1 MGFSVAI
8 AFLHVTILLSDTNK
22 NIRMR
27 KVEVFVLKILKKIH
41 ILMDQKQ
48 KSAMVRL
55 FVMMMISAG
64 LETGAVMM
72 VMAVVQLILDP
83 VALEQGETYQKIS
96 SVFHLQNTIQF
107 SVFAIVFLILL
118 YIAKNS
124 FQFFFQRSLYRFI
137 YSNQFKTASSLMKNF
152 VRREYEYYLN
162 AETSV
167 IQRSITADVSNMYA
181 LIMAVLQI
189 ASEVIVAVFLVFA
202 LAMQDP
208 VMTVVIAVLL
218 VLTLVVI
225 KKIVKPIMNRT
236 GKENQDYGASMF
248 AWISQTVQGIKEIKV
263 AGREQYFIKEY
274 CKVGE
279 GYVKAMERFSL
290 FNNSPKLLIETVCMA
305 GLLGYI
311 MVLIVAGANVS
322 SMVSLFA
329 AFGIAAMRLLPA
341 ASRINNQIT
350 SMAFNEPFFFNVSDN
365 LVEETD
371 EEHTDISYAVVAK
384 EKLPV
389 TSAVKLSNITYHYHN
404 SDKLIFDHATV
415 SFPIGK
421 SIGVVGAS
429 GAGKTTIID
438 ILLGLLK
445 LQEGKVLADDVDI
458 QEHYREWLANVGY
471 IPQMIFLLDAD
482 IRKNVAFGI
491 PEEEIDEEKLWH
503 ALREAQLD
511 TFVKALP
518 DGVNTGIGERGIRLS
533 GGQRQRIG
541 IARALYNDPEVLILD
556 EATSALDND
565 TEAAIMESINRLHGK
580 KTLVIIAHRLQTIE
594 KCDMVFRVEE
604 GRIVK
609 ER

>member
-1 MGFSVAI
+1 M
-8 AFLHVTILLSDTNK
+8 
-22 NIRMR
+22 
-27 KVEVFVLKILKKIH
+27 LKILKKIN
-41 ILMDQKQ
+41 ILMDKKQ
-48 KSAMVRL
+48 KRSMLGLLCMMVVAA
-55 FVMMMISAG
+55 F
-64 LETGAVMM
+64 LETVTVLM
-72 VMAVVQLILDP
+72 VMNVVQLIVDP
-83 VALEQGETYQKIS
+83 VTLEQGDTYQMLCRIL
-96 SVFHLQNTIQF
+96 HLDGTVQF
-107 SVFAIVFLILL
+107 SVLAILFLIFL
-118 YIAKNS
+118 YIFKS
-124 FQFFFQRSLYRFI
+124 VFQFILQKNLYRFV
-137 YSNQFKTASSLMKNF
+137 YSNQFKTAANLMKSF
-152 VRREYEYYLN
+152 VRKDYEYYLN

-181 LIMAVLQI
+181 LIQSVLQI
-189 ASEVIVAVFLVFA
+189 ASETIVAVFLVIA
-202 LAMQDP
+202 LAMKDP
-208 VMTVVIAVLL
+208 VMTVVIGVLL
-218 VLTLVVI
+218 VVTLVVI
-225 KKIVKPIMNRT
+225 KNIIKPIMNRT

-248 AWISQTVQGIKEIKV
+248 SWIAQTIQGIKDIKV
-263 AGREQYFIKEY
+263 AGKEQYFIHEY

-290 FNNSPKLLIETVCMA
+290 FNNTPKLLIETVCMA

-311 MVLIVAGANVS
+311 LVLIVTGSNVS
-322 SMVSLFA
+322 GMISLFA

-341 ASRINNQIT
+341 ASRINNQMT

-365 LVEETD
+365 LVEETN
-371 EEHTDISYAVVAK
+371 EENTDISYAVVAK

-389 TSAVKLSNITYHYHN
+389 TKAVNLEDITYHYPN
-404 SDKLIFDHATV
+404 SDKLIFNHASV

-421 SIGVVGAS
+421 SIGIVGAS

-445 LQEGKVLADDVDI
+445 LETGKVMADDADI

-482 IRKNVAFGI
+482 IRKNVAFGV
-491 PEEEIDEEKLWH
+491 PEEEIDEERLWY

-511 TFVKALP
+511 EFVKTLP
-518 DGVNTGIGERGIRLS
+518 EGIHTGIGERGIRLS

-580 KTLVIIAHRLQTIE
+580 KTLIIIAHRLQTIE
-594 KCDMVFRVEE
+594 KCDMVFRVED
-604 GRIVK
+604 GAIKK
-609 ER
+609 EHNAKKS

>member
-1 MGFSVAI
+1 M
-8 AFLHVTILLSDTNK
+8 
-22 NIRMR
+22 
-27 KVEVFVLKILKKIH
+27 LKILKKIN
-41 ILMDQKQ
+41 ILMDKKQ
-48 KSAMVRL
+48 KRAMGKLLLLMV
-55 FVMMMISAG
+55 ISAG

-83 VALEQGETYQKIS
+83 VTLEQGKVYQWICDLL
-96 SVFHLQNTIQF
+96 HLQDTVQF
-107 SVFAIVFLILL
+107 SVLAILFLIAL

-124 FQFFFQRSLYRFI
+124 LQFVLQRSLYRFV
-137 YSNQFKTASSLMKNF
+137 YSNQFQTASNLMKNF
-152 VRREYEYYLN
+152 VRRDYEYYLN
-162 AETSV
+162 AETSI

-189 ASEVIVAVFLVFA
+189 ASEAIVAVFLVVA
-202 LAMQDP
+202 LAIQDP
-208 VMTVVIAVLL
+208 IMTIVILVLL
-218 VLTLVVI
+218 LVTLAVI
-225 KKIVKPIMNRT
+225 KNIIKPIMNRT

-248 AWISQTVQGIKEIKV
+248 AWIAQTIQGIKEIKV
-263 AGREQYFIKEY
+263 AGREQYFIGEY

-290 FNNSPKLLIETVCMA
+290 FNNTPKLLIETVSIA

-311 MVLIVAGANVS
+311 MVLIVAGADVS
-322 SMVSLFA
+322 GMVSLFA

-341 ASRINNQIT
+341 ASRINNQMT

-365 LVEETD
+365 LVEETNA
-371 EEHTDISYAVVAK
+371 ENTDISYAVAAK

-389 TSAVKLSNITYHYHN
+389 TKEVRLADITYHYPN
-404 SDKLIFDHATV
+404 SDKLIFNHASV

-421 SIGVVGAS
+421 SIGIVGTS

-445 LQEGKVLADDVDI
+445 LQGGKVLADDVDI
-458 QEHYREWLANVGY
+458 QTHYREWLANVGY

-491 PEEEIDEEKLWH
+491 PEEEIDDQRLWY

-511 TFVKALP
+511 EFVKTLP
-518 DGVNTGIGERGIRLS
+518 EGIATGIGERGIRLS

-565 TEAAIMESINRLHGK
+565 TEAAIMDSINRLHGK

-594 KCDMVFRVEE
+594 KCDMVFRVED
-604 GRIVK
+604 GGIYR

>member
-1 MGFSVAI
+1 MI
-8 AFLHVTILLSDTNK
+8 
-22 NIRMR
+22 
-27 KVEVFVLKILKKIH
+27 KILKKIN
-41 ILMDQKQ
+41 ILMDGKQ
-48 KSAMVRL
+48 KREMVGLLLMMAVSA
-55 FVMMMISAG
+55 F

-72 VMAVVQLILDP
+72 VMAVVEMIIKPDTLT
-83 VALEQGETYQKIS
+83 QGETYQKICS
-96 SVFHLQNTIQF
+96 ILHLSGTVEF
-107 SVFAIVFLILL
+107 SVLAILFLIFL

-124 FQFFFQRSLYRFI
+124 FQFFLQKSLYRFV
-137 YSNQFKTASSLMKNF
+137 YTNQFHTAANLMKNF
-152 VRREYEYYLN
+152 VKRDYEFYLN

-181 LIMAVLQI
+181 LILSVLQI
-189 ASEVIVAVFLVFA
+189 ASESIVALFLVIA

-218 VLTLVVI
+218 LVTLVVI
-225 KKIVKPIMNRT
+225 KNIIKPIMNRT

-248 AWISQTVQGIKEIKV
+248 SWIAQTIQGIKDIKV
-263 AGREQYFIKEY
+263 AGKEQYFINEY

-290 FNNSPKLLIETVCMA
+290 FNNTPKLLIETVCIA

-311 MVLIVAGANVS
+311 LVLIVSGADVS
-322 SMVSLFA
+322 AMISLFA

-341 ASRINNQIT
+341 ASRINNQMT

-365 LVEETD
+365 LVEETN
-371 EEHTDISYAVVAK
+371 EQNTDISYAVVAK

-389 TSAVKLSNITYHYHN
+389 TRAVTLQDITYHYPN
-404 SDKLIFDHATV
+404 SDKLIFDHASVT
-415 SFPIGK
+415 FPIGK

-438 ILLGLLK
+438 IVLGLLN
-445 LQEGKVLADDVDI
+445 LQGGKVLADDVDI
-458 QEHYREWLANVGY
+458 QSHYREWLANVGY

-491 PEEEIDEEKLWH
+491 PEGEIDDEKLWY

-511 TFVKALP
+511 EFIKTLP
-518 DGVNTGIGERGIRLS
+518 DGVYTGIGERGIRLS

-565 TEAAIMESINRLHGK
+565 TEAAIMDSINRLHGK
-580 KTLVIIAHRLQTIE
+580 KTLLIIAHRLQTIE
-594 KCDMVFRVEE
+594 KCDMVYRVEN
-604 GRIVK
+604 GAIVK

>member
-1 MGFSVAI
+1 MI
-8 AFLHVTILLSDTNK
+8 
-22 NIRMR
+22 
-27 KVEVFVLKILKKIH
+27 KILKKIN
-41 ILMDQKQ
+41 ILMDGKQ
-48 KSAMVRL
+48 KREMVGLLLMMVVSA
-55 FVMMMISAG
+55 F

-72 VMAVVQLILDP
+72 VMAVVEMIIKPDTLTH
-83 VALEQGETYQKIS
+83 GETYQKICS
-96 SVFHLQNTIQF
+96 ILHLSGTVEF
-107 SVFAIVFLILL
+107 SVLAILFLIFL

-124 FQFFFQRSLYRFI
+124 FQFFLQKSLYRFV
-137 YSNQFKTASSLMKNF
+137 YTNQFHTAANLMKNF
-152 VRREYEYYLN
+152 VKRDYEFYLN

-181 LIMAVLQI
+181 LILSVLQI
-189 ASEVIVAVFLVFA
+189 ASESIVALFLVIA

-218 VLTLVVI
+218 LVTLVVI
-225 KKIVKPIMNRT
+225 KNIIKPIMNRT

-248 AWISQTVQGIKEIKV
+248 SWIAQTIQGIKDIKV
-263 AGREQYFIKEY
+263 AGKEQYFINEY

-290 FNNSPKLLIETVCMA
+290 FNNTPKLLIETVCIA

-311 MVLIVAGANVS
+311 LVLIVSGADVS
-322 SMVSLFA
+322 AMISLFA

-341 ASRINNQIT
+341 ASRINNQMT

-365 LVEETD
+365 LVEETN
-371 EEHTDISYAVVAK
+371 EQNTDISYAVVAK

-389 TSAVKLSNITYHYHN
+389 TRAVTLQDITYHYPN
-404 SDKLIFDHATV
+404 SDKLIFDHASVT
-415 SFPIGK
+415 FPIGK

-438 ILLGLLK
+438 IVLGLLN
-445 LQEGKVLADDVDI
+445 LQGGKVLADDVDI
-458 QEHYREWLANVGY
+458 QSHYREWLANVGY

-491 PEEEIDEEKLWH
+491 PEEEIDDEKLWY

-511 TFVKALP
+511 EFIKTLP
-518 DGVNTGIGERGIRLS
+518 DGVYTGIGERGIRLS

-565 TEAAIMESINRLHGK
+565 TEAAIMDSINRLHGK
-580 KTLVIIAHRLQTIE
+580 KTLLIIAHRLQTIE
-594 KCDMVFRVEE
+594 KCDMVYRVEN
-604 GRIVK
+604 GAIVK

>member
-1 MGFSVAI
+1 MV
-8 AFLHVTILLSDTNK
+8 
-22 NIRMR
+22 
-27 KVEVFVLKILKKIH
+27 KILKKIN
-41 ILMDQKQ
+41 ILMDKKQ
-48 KSAMVRL
+48 KRSMFGL
-55 FVMMMISAG
+55 LVMMVISAA
-64 LETGAVMM
+64 LETGTVMM
-72 VMAVVQLILDP
+72 VMAVVELIINP
-83 VALEQGETYQKIS
+83 ATLEQGDTYKKICELLNLS
-96 SVFHLQNTIQF
+96 GTVQF
-107 SVFAIVFLILL
+107 SVLAILFLIFL
-118 YIAKNS
+118 YVAKS
-124 FQFFFQRSLYRFI
+124 AFQFLLQRNLYRFV
-137 YSNQFKTASSLMKNF
+137 YSNQFKTASNLMKSF
-152 VRREYEYYLN
+152 VKKNYEYYLN

-181 LIMAVLQI
+181 LIQSVLQI
-189 ASEVIVAVFLVFA
+189 ASETIVALFLVIA

-208 VMTVVIAVLL
+208 VMTVIIAVLL
-218 VLTLVVI
+218 LVTLIVI
-225 KKIVKPIMNRT
+225 KNIIKPIMNRT

-248 AWISQTVQGIKEIKV
+248 SWIAQTIQGIKDIKV
-263 AGREQYFIKEY
+263 AGKEQYFINEY

-290 FNNSPKLLIETVCMA
+290 FNNTPKLLIETVCMA

-311 MVLIVAGANVS
+311 LVLIVSGSDVS
-322 SMVSLFA
+322 GMISLFA

-341 ASRINNQIT
+341 ASRINNQMT

-389 TSAVKLSNITYHYHN
+389 TKAVNLCDITYHYPN
-404 SDKLIFDHATV
+404 SDKLIFNHASV

-445 LQEGKVLADDVDI
+445 LQGGKVMADDADI
-458 QEHYREWLANVGY
+458 QEHYREWLANIGY

-482 IRKNVAFGI
+482 IRKNVAFGV
-491 PEEEIDEEKLWH
+491 PEEEIDEERLWY
-503 ALREAQLD
+503 ALKEAQLD
-511 TFVKALP
+511 EFIKTLP
-518 DGVNTGIGERGIRLS
+518 EGVNTGIGERGIRLS

-541 IARALYNDPEVLILD
+541 IARALFEDPEVLVLD

-580 KTLVIIAHRLQTIE
+580 KTLIIIAHRLQTIE
-594 KCDMVFRVEE
+594 KCDMVYRVEN
-604 GRIVK
+604 GKVSR

>member
-1 MGFSVAI
+1 MI
-8 AFLHVTILLSDTNK
+8 
-22 NIRMR
+22 
-27 KVEVFVLKILKKIH
+27 KILKKIN
-41 ILMDQKQ
+41 ILMDGKQ
-48 KSAMVRL
+48 KREMTGLLLMMVVSA
-55 FVMMMISAG
+55 F

-72 VMAVVQLILDP
+72 VMAVVEMIIKPDTLT
-83 VALEQGETYQKIS
+83 QGETYQKICS
-96 SVFHLQNTIQF
+96 ILHLSGTVEF
-107 SVFAIVFLILL
+107 SVLAILFLIFL

-124 FQFFFQRSLYRFI
+124 FQFFLQKSLYRFV
-137 YSNQFKTASSLMKNF
+137 YTNQFHTAANLMKNF
-152 VRREYEYYLN
+152 VKRDYEFYLN
-162 AETSV
+162 AETAV

-181 LIMAVLQI
+181 LILSVLQI
-189 ASEVIVAVFLVFA
+189 ASESIVALFLVIA

-218 VLTLVVI
+218 LVTLVVI
-225 KKIVKPIMNRT
+225 KNIIKPIMNRT

-248 AWISQTVQGIKEIKV
+248 SWIAQTIQGIKDIKV
-263 AGREQYFIKEY
+263 AGKEQYFINEY

-290 FNNSPKLLIETVCMA
+290 FNNTPKLLIETVCIA

-311 MVLIVAGANVS
+311 LVLIVSGADVS
-322 SMVSLFA
+322 AMISLFA

-341 ASRINNQIT
+341 ASRINNQMT

-365 LVEETD
+365 LVEETN
-371 EEHTDISYAVVAK
+371 EQNTDISYAVVAK

-389 TSAVKLSNITYHYHN
+389 TRAVTLQDITYHYPN
-404 SDKLIFDHATV
+404 SDKLIFDHASVT
-415 SFPIGK
+415 FPIGK

-438 ILLGLLK
+438 IVLGLLN
-445 LQEGKVLADDVDI
+445 LQGGKVLADDVDI
-458 QEHYREWLANVGY
+458 QSHYREWLANVGY

-482 IRKNVAFGI
+482 IRRNVAFGI
-491 PEEEIDEEKLWH
+491 PEEEIDDEKLWY

-511 TFVKALP
+511 EFIKTLP
-518 DGVNTGIGERGIRLS
+518 DGVYTGIGERGIRLS

-565 TEAAIMESINRLHGK
+565 TEAAIMDSINRLHGK
-580 KTLVIIAHRLQTIE
+580 KTLLIIAHRLQTIE
-594 KCDMVFRVEE
+594 KCDMVYRVEN
-604 GRIVK
+604 GAIVK

>member
-1 MGFSVAI
+1 MI
-8 AFLHVTILLSDTNK
+8 
-22 NIRMR
+22 
-27 KVEVFVLKILKKIH
+27 KILKKIN
-41 ILMDQKQ
+41 ILMDGKQ
-48 KSAMVRL
+48 KREMAGLLLMMVVSA
-55 FVMMMISAG
+55 F

-72 VMAVVQLILDP
+72 VMAVVEMIIKPDTLT
-83 VALEQGETYQKIS
+83 QGETYQKICS
-96 SVFHLQNTIQF
+96 ILHLSGTVEF
-107 SVFAIVFLILL
+107 SVLAILFLIFL

-124 FQFFFQRSLYRFI
+124 FQFFLQKSLYRFV
-137 YSNQFKTASSLMKNF
+137 YTNQFHTAANLMKNF
-152 VRREYEYYLN
+152 VKRDYEFYLN

-181 LIMAVLQI
+181 LILSVLQI
-189 ASEVIVAVFLVFA
+189 ASESIVALFLVIA

-218 VLTLVVI
+218 LVTLVVI
-225 KKIVKPIMNRT
+225 KNIIKPIMNRT

-248 AWISQTVQGIKEIKV
+248 SWIAQTIQGIKDIKV
-263 AGREQYFIKEY
+263 AGKEQYFINEY

-290 FNNSPKLLIETVCMA
+290 FNNTPKLLIETVCIA

-311 MVLIVAGANVS
+311 LVLIVSGADVS
-322 SMVSLFA
+322 AMISLFA

-341 ASRINNQIT
+341 ASRINNQMT

-365 LVEETD
+365 LVEETN
-371 EEHTDISYAVVAK
+371 EQNTDISYAVVAK

-389 TSAVKLSNITYHYHN
+389 TRAVTLQDITYHYPN
-404 SDKLIFDHATV
+404 SDKLIFDHASVT
-415 SFPIGK
+415 FPIGK

-438 ILLGLLK
+438 IVLGLLN
-445 LQEGKVLADDVDI
+445 LQGGKVLADDVDI
-458 QEHYREWLANVGY
+458 QSHYREWLANVGY

-482 IRKNVAFGI
+482 IRRNVAFGI
-491 PEEEIDEEKLWH
+491 PEKEIDDEKLWY

-511 TFVKALP
+511 EFIKTLP
-518 DGVNTGIGERGIRLS
+518 DGVYTGIGERGIRLS

-565 TEAAIMESINRLHGK
+565 TEAAIMDSINRLHGK
-580 KTLVIIAHRLQTIE
+580 KTLLIIAHRLQTIE
-594 KCDMVFRVEE
+594 KCDMVYRVEN
-604 GRIVK
+604 GAIVK

>member
-1 MGFSVAI
+1 MI
-8 AFLHVTILLSDTNK
+8 
-22 NIRMR
+22 
-27 KVEVFVLKILKKIH
+27 KILKKIN
-41 ILMDQKQ
+41 ILMDKKQ
-48 KSAMVRL
+48 KHSMLGLLLMMV
-55 FVMMMISAG
+55 ISAG
-64 LETGAVMM
+64 LETGTVMM
-72 VMAVVQLILDP
+72 VMAVVELIINPDS
-83 VALEQGETYQKIS
+83 LEKGSTYQRIS
-96 SVFHLQNTIQF
+96 EQLHLSGTVQF
-107 SVFAIVFLILL
+107 SVLAILFLLFL
-118 YIAKNS
+118 YVAKS
-124 FQFFFQRSLYRFI
+124 IFQFILQKGLYRFV
-137 YSNQFKTASSLMKNF
+137 YTNQFKTAANLMKSF
-152 VRREYEYYLN
+152 VRKDYEYYLN

-181 LIMAVLQI
+181 LIQSVLQI
-189 ASEVIVAVFLVFA
+189 ASETIVALFLVAA

-218 VLTLVVI
+218 LVTLIVI
-225 KKIVKPIMNRT
+225 KNIIKPIMNRT

-248 AWISQTVQGIKEIKV
+248 SWIAQTIQGIKDIKV
-263 AGREQYFIKEY
+263 AGKEQYFINEY

-290 FNNSPKLLIETVCMA
+290 FNNTPKLLIETVCMA

-311 MVLIVAGANVS
+311 LVLIVSGADVS
-322 SMVSLFA
+322 GMISLFA

-341 ASRINNQIT
+341 ASRINNQLT

-365 LVEETD
+365 LVEETK
-371 EEHTDISYAVVAK
+371 EENTDISYAVVAK

-389 TSAVKLSNITYHYHN
+389 TKAVNLSDITYHYPN
-404 SDKLIFDHATV
+404 SDKLIFNHASV

-438 ILLGLLK
+438 ILLGLLN
-445 LQEGKVLADDVDI
+445 LQTGKVLADDADI

-482 IRKNVAFGI
+482 IRKNVAFGV
-491 PEEEIDEEKLWH
+491 PEEEIDDERLWY
-503 ALREAQLD
+503 ALKEAQLD
-511 TFVKALP
+511 EFIKTLP
-518 DGVNTGIGERGIRLS
+518 EGVYTGIGERGIRLS

-565 TEAAIMESINRLHGK
+565 TEAAIMDSINRLHGK

-594 KCDMVFRVEE
+594 KCDMVFRVED
-604 GRIVK
+604 GAIIQ

>member
-1 MGFSVAI
+1 
-8 AFLHVTILLSDTNK
+8 
-22 NIRMR
+22 
-27 KVEVFVLKILKKIH
+27 
-41 ILMDQKQ
+41 MDKKQ
-48 KSAMVRL
+48 KGEMAKLLAM
-55 FVMMMISAG
+55 MIISAG
-64 LETGAVMM
+64 LETGTVMM
-72 VMAVVQLILDP
+72 VMAVVQLIINP
-83 VALEQGETYQKIS
+83 VVLEQGDTYQMICRLL
-96 SVFHLQNTIQF
+96 HLENTVQF
-107 SVFAIVFLILL
+107 SVLAILFLIAL
-118 YIAKNS
+118 YVAKS
-124 FQFFFQRSLYRFI
+124 TFQFLLQKNLYRFV

-152 VRREYEYYLN
+152 VRREYEYYLD

-181 LIMAVLQI
+181 LIMSVLQI
-189 ASEVIVAVFLVFA
+189 ASEAIVAVFLVIA
-202 LAMQDP
+202 LAVEDP
-208 VMTVVIAVLL
+208 VMTVIIAVLL
-218 VLTLVVI
+218 LVTLVVI
-225 KKIVKPIMNRT
+225 KNIIKPIMNRT

-263 AGREQYFIKEY
+263 AGREQYFIGEY

-290 FNNSPKLLIETVCMA
+290 FNNTPKLLIETVCMA

-311 MVLIVAGANVS
+311 MVLIVSGADVS
-322 SMVSLFA
+322 GMVSLFA

-341 ASRINNQIT
+341 ASRINNQLT

-365 LVEETD
+365 LIEETD
-371 EEHTDISYAVVAK
+371 EAHTDLSYAVVAK

-389 TSAVKLSNITYHYHN
+389 TSEVKLADITYHYPN

-421 SIGVVGAS
+421 SIGIVGAS

-445 LQEGKVLADDVDI
+445 LQGGKVLADDVDI

-482 IRKNVAFGI
+482 IRKNVAFGV
-491 PEEEIDEEKLWH
+491 PEEEIDDEKLWY
-503 ALREAQLD
+503 ALKEAQLD
-511 TFVKALP
+511 EFVKTLP
-518 DGVNTGIGERGIRLS
+518 EGVHTGIGERGIRLS

-541 IARALYNDPEVLILD
+541 IARALYNNPEVLILD

-594 KCDMVFRVEE
+594 KCDMVFRVED
-604 GRIVK
+604 GKILK

>member
-1 MGFSVAI
+1 
-8 AFLHVTILLSDTNK
+8 
-22 NIRMR
+22 
-27 KVEVFVLKILKKIH
+27 
-41 ILMDQKQ
+41 MDHRQKG
-48 KSAMVRL
+48 AMARL
-55 FVMMMISAG
+55 FVMMVVSAG

-83 VALEQGETYQKIS
+83 VSLEQGETYQAICRL
-96 SVFHLQNTIQF
+96 LQIQGTVAF
-107 SVFAIVFLILL
+107 SVLAILFLILL
-118 YIAKNS
+118 YIAKNV
-124 FQFFFQRSLYRFI
+124 FQFFLQRSLYRFV

-181 LIMAVLQI
+181 LIMSVLQI
-189 ASEVIVAVFLVFA
+189 ASETIVAVFLVAA
-202 LAMQDP
+202 LFVQDP
-208 VMTVVIAVLL
+208 VMTVVIALLL
-218 VLTLVVI
+218 VVTLVVI
-225 KKIVKPIMNRT
+225 KNIIKPIMNRT

-263 AGREQYFIKEY
+263 AGREQYFIGEY
-274 CKVGE
+274 FKVGE

-290 FNNSPKLLIETVCMA
+290 FNNTPKLLIETVCMA

-311 MVLIVAGANVS
+311 LVLIVSGANVS

-341 ASRINNQIT
+341 ASRINNQLT

-389 TSAVKLSNITYHYHN
+389 TREVRLSDITYHYPN

-421 SIGVVGAS
+421 SIGIVGTS

-438 ILLGLLK
+438 ILLGLLA
-445 LQEGKVLADDVDI
+445 LQGGSVCADDVDI
-458 QEHYREWLANVGY
+458 RDRYREWLANVGY

-482 IRKNVAFGI
+482 IRRNVAFGV
-491 PEEEIDEEKLWH
+491 PDVEIDDEQLWH
-503 ALREAQLD
+503 ALKEAQLD
-511 TFVKALP
+511 EFVRTLP
-518 DGVNTGIGERGIRLS
+518 EGVGTGIGERGIRLS

-594 KCDMVFRVEE
+594 KCDMVFRVEN
-604 GRIVK
+604 GKI
-609 ER
+609 ERDR

>member
-1 MGFSVAI
+1 
-8 AFLHVTILLSDTNK
+8 
-22 NIRMR
+22 
-27 KVEVFVLKILKKIH
+27 
-41 ILMDQKQ
+41 MDKKQ
-48 KSAMVRL
+48 KTAMARL
-55 FVMMMISAG
+55 FVMMLVSAG

-83 VALEQGETYQKIS
+83 VALEQGETYQRIS
-96 SVFHLQNTIQF
+96 SILNLQNTVQF
-107 SVFAIVFLILL
+107 SVAAILFLIVL

-124 FQFFFQRSLYRFI
+124 FQFLFQRSLYRFV

-152 VRREYEYYLN
+152 VRREYEYYLD
-162 AETSV
+162 AETAV

-189 ASEVIVAVFLVFA
+189 ASEMIVAVFLVIA

-208 VMTVVIAVLL
+208 LMTVVIAVLL
-218 VLTLVVI
+218 VATLIVI

-236 GKENQDYGASMF
+236 GKENQDFGASMF

-263 AGREQYFIKEY
+263 AGREQYFIGEY

-279 GYVKAMERFSL
+279 GYVRAMERFSL

-311 MVLIVAGANVS
+311 MALIVLGADVS
-322 SMVSLFA
+322 AMVSLFA
-329 AFGIAAMRLLPA
+329 AFGIA

-371 EEHTDISYAVVAK
+371 EAHTDISYAVVAK

-389 TSAVKLSNITYHYHN
+389 TREVRLSDITYHYPN

-445 LQEGKVLADDVDI
+445 LQGGKVLADEVDI

-503 ALREAQLD
+503 ALKEAQLD
-511 TFVKALP
+511 AFVKTLP
-518 DGVNTGIGERGIRLS
+518 DGVHTGIGERGIRLS

-541 IARALYNDPEVLILD
+541 IARALYHDPEVLILD

-594 KCDMVFRVEE
+594 KCDMVFRVEN
-604 GRIVK
+604 GKIVK

>member
-1 MGFSVAI
+1 MI
-8 AFLHVTILLSDTNK
+8 
-22 NIRMR
+22 
-27 KVEVFVLKILKKIH
+27 KILKKIN
-41 ILMDQKQ
+41 ILMDGKQ
-48 KSAMVRL
+48 KREMAGLLCMMVFSA
-55 FVMMMISAG
+55 F

-72 VMAVVQLILDP
+72 VMAVVEMILDP
-83 VALEQGETYQKIS
+83 DTLAQGETYQRICALL
-96 SVFHLQNTIQF
+96 HLNGTVEF
-107 SVFAIVFLILL
+107 SVLAILFLIFL
-118 YIAKNS
+118 YVAKNG
-124 FQFFFQRSLYRFI
+124 FQFFLQKSLYRFV
-137 YSNQFKTASSLMKNF
+137 YTNQFHTAANLMKNF
-152 VRREYEYYLN
+152 VKRDYEYYLN

-181 LIMAVLQI
+181 LIMSVLQI
-189 ASEVIVAVFLVFA
+189 ASETIVAIFLVVA

-208 VMTVVIAVLL
+208 VMTAIIAVLL
-218 VLTLVVI
+218 LVTLIVI
-225 KKIVKPIMNRT
+225 KNIIKPIMNRT

-248 AWISQTVQGIKEIKV
+248 SWIAQTIQGIKDIKV
-263 AGREQYFIKEY
+263 AGKEQYFINEY

-279 GYVKAMERFSL
+279 GYVKAMERFNL
-290 FNNSPKLLIETVCMA
+290 FNNTPKLLIETVCIA

-311 MVLIVAGANVS
+311 LVLIVSGADVS
-322 SMVSLFA
+322 GMISLFA

-341 ASRINNQIT
+341 ASRINNQMT

-365 LVEETD
+365 LIEETD

-384 EKLPV
+384 DKLPV
-389 TSAVKLSNITYHYHN
+389 TRAVTLSDITYHYPN
-404 SDKLIFDHATV
+404 SDKLIFDHASV

-438 ILLGLLK
+438 IVLGLLK
-445 LQEGKVLADDVDI
+445 LQGGTVMADDVDI
-458 QEHYREWLANVGY
+458 QTHYREWLANVGY

-491 PEEEIDEEKLWH
+491 PEEEIDDEKLWY

-511 TFVKALP
+511 EYVKTLP
-518 DGVNTGIGERGIRLS
+518 EGVYTGIGERGIRLS

-565 TEAAIMESINRLHGK
+565 TEAAIMDSINRLHGK
-580 KTLVIIAHRLQTIE
+580 KTLLIIAHRLQTIE
-594 KCDMVFRVEE
+594 KCDMVYRVEN
-604 GRIVK
+604 GAIVQ

>member
-1 MGFSVAI
+1 
-8 AFLHVTILLSDTNK
+8 
-22 NIRMR
+22 
-27 KVEVFVLKILKKIH
+27 
-41 ILMDQKQ
+41 MDKKQ
-48 KSAMVRL
+48 KRSMLGLLFMMV
-55 FVMMMISAG
+55 ISAA
-64 LETGAVMM
+64 LETGTVML
-72 VMAVVQLILDP
+72 VMLVVELITNP
-83 VALEQGETYQKIS
+83 ANLEQGDTYRIICEILNLNGT
-96 SVFHLQNTIQF
+96 VQF
-107 SVFAIVFLILL
+107 SVLAISFLIFL
-118 YIAKNS
+118 YVAKS
-124 FQFFFQRSLYRFI
+124 VFQFILQKNLYRFV
-137 YSNQFKTASSLMKNF
+137 YSNQFKTASNLMKNF
-152 VRREYEYYLN
+152 VKKDYEYYLN

-181 LIMAVLQI
+181 LIQSVLQI
-189 ASEVIVAVFLVFA
+189 ASEVVVAVFLVIA
-202 LAMQDP
+202 LAMKDP
-208 VMTVVIAVLL
+208 IMTIIVGVLL
-218 VLTLVVI
+218 VVTLVVI
-225 KKIVKPIMNRT
+225 KNIIKPIMNRT

-248 AWISQTVQGIKEIKV
+248 AWIAQTIQGIKDIKV
-263 AGREQYFIKEY
+263 AGKEQYFINEY

-290 FNNSPKLLIETVCMA
+290 FNNTPKLLIETVCMA

-311 MVLIVAGANVS
+311 LVLIVSGANVTG
-322 SMVSLFA
+322 MISLFA

-341 ASRINNQIT
+341 ASRINNQMT

-365 LVEETD
+365 LVEETN
-371 EEHTDISYAVVAK
+371 EENTDISYAIVAK

-389 TSAVKLSNITYHYHN
+389 TKAVRLEDITYHYPN
-404 SDKLIFDHATV
+404 SDKLIFNHASV
-415 SFPIGK
+415 EFPIGK

-445 LQEGKVLADDVDI
+445 LQTGKVKADDADI

-491 PEEEIDEEKLWH
+491 PEEEIDDEKLWY
-503 ALREAQLD
+503 ALKEAQLD
-511 TFVKALP
+511 DFVKTLP
-518 DGVNTGIGERGIRLS
+518 EGVHIGIGERGIRLS

-565 TEAAIMESINRLHGK
+565 TEAAIMDSINRLHGK

-594 KCDMVFRVEE
+594 KCDMVFRVED
-604 GRIVK
+604 GAIIK
-609 ER
+609 ERNVKNS

>member
-1 MGFSVAI
+1 
-8 AFLHVTILLSDTNK
+8 
-22 NIRMR
+22 
-27 KVEVFVLKILKKIH
+27 
-41 ILMDQKQ
+41 MDGKQ
-48 KSAMVRL
+48 KREMVGLLLMMAVSA
-55 FVMMMISAG
+55 F

-72 VMAVVQLILDP
+72 VMAVVEMIIKPDTLT
-83 VALEQGETYQKIS
+83 QGETYQKICS
-96 SVFHLQNTIQF
+96 ILHLNGTVEF
-107 SVFAIVFLILL
+107 SVLAILFLIFL

-124 FQFFFQRSLYRFI
+124 FQFFLQKSLYRFV
-137 YSNQFKTASSLMKNF
+137 YTNQFHTAANLMKNF
-152 VRREYEYYLN
+152 VKRDYEFYLN

-181 LIMAVLQI
+181 LILSVLQI
-189 ASEVIVAVFLVFA
+189 ASESIVALFLVIA

-218 VLTLVVI
+218 LVTLVVI
-225 KKIVKPIMNRT
+225 KNIIKPIMNRT

-248 AWISQTVQGIKEIKV
+248 SWIAQTIQGIKDIKV
-263 AGREQYFIKEY
+263 AGKEQYFINEY

-290 FNNSPKLLIETVCMA
+290 FNNTPKLLIETVCIA

-311 MVLIVAGANVS
+311 LVLIVSGADVS
-322 SMVSLFA
+322 AMISLFA

-341 ASRINNQIT
+341 ASRINNQMT

-365 LVEETD
+365 LVEETN
-371 EEHTDISYAVVAK
+371 EQNTDISYAVVAK

-389 TSAVKLSNITYHYHN
+389 TRAVTLQDITYHYPN
-404 SDKLIFDHATV
+404 SDKLIFDHASVT
-415 SFPIGK
+415 FPIGK

-438 ILLGLLK
+438 IVLGLLN
-445 LQEGKVLADDVDI
+445 LQGGKVLADDVDI
-458 QEHYREWLANVGY
+458 QSHYREWLANVGY

-491 PEEEIDEEKLWH
+491 PEEEIDDEKLWY

-511 TFVKALP
+511 EFIKTLP
-518 DGVNTGIGERGIRLS
+518 DGVYTGIGERGIRLS

-565 TEAAIMESINRLHGK
+565 TEAAIMDSINRLHGK
-580 KTLVIIAHRLQTIE
+580 KTLLIIAHRLQTIE
-594 KCDMVFRVEE
+594 KCDMVYRVEN
-604 GRIVK
+604 GAIVK

>member
-1 MGFSVAI
+1 M
-8 AFLHVTILLSDTNK
+8 
-22 NIRMR
+22 
-27 KVEVFVLKILKKIH
+27 LKILKKIN
-41 ILMDQKQ
+41 ILMDKKQ
-48 KSAMVRL
+48 KRAMGKLLLLMV
-55 FVMMMISAG
+55 ISAG

-83 VALEQGETYQKIS
+83 VTLEQGKVYQWICDLL
-96 SVFHLQNTIQF
+96 HLQDTVQF
-107 SVFAIVFLILL
+107 SVLAILFLIAL

-124 FQFFFQRSLYRFI
+124 FQFVLQRSLYRFV
-137 YSNQFKTASSLMKNF
+137 YSNQFQTASNLMKNF
-152 VRREYEYYLN
+152 VRRDYEYYLN
-162 AETSV
+162 AETSI

-189 ASEVIVAVFLVFA
+189 ASEAIVAVFLVVA
-202 LAMQDP
+202 LAIQDP
-208 VMTVVIAVLL
+208 IMTIVISVLL
-218 VLTLVVI
+218 LVTLAVI
-225 KKIVKPIMNRT
+225 KNIIKPIMNRT

-248 AWISQTVQGIKEIKV
+248 AWIAQTIQGIKEIKV
-263 AGREQYFIKEY
+263 AGREQYFIGEY

-290 FNNSPKLLIETVCMA
+290 FNNTPKLLIETVSIA

-311 MVLIVAGANVS
+311 MVLIVAGADVS
-322 SMVSLFA
+322 GMVSLFA

-341 ASRINNQIT
+341 ASRINNQMT

-365 LVEETD
+365 LVEETNA
-371 EEHTDISYAVVAK
+371 ENTDISYAVAAK

-389 TSAVKLSNITYHYHN
+389 TKEVRLADITYHYPN
-404 SDKLIFDHATV
+404 SDKLIFNHASV

-421 SIGVVGAS
+421 SIGIVGTS

-445 LQEGKVLADDVDI
+445 LQGGKVLADDVDI
-458 QEHYREWLANVGY
+458 QTHYREWLANVGY

-491 PEEEIDEEKLWH
+491 PEEEIDDQRLWY

-511 TFVKALP
+511 EFVKTLP
-518 DGVNTGIGERGIRLS
+518 EGIATGIGERGIRLS

-565 TEAAIMESINRLHGK
+565 TEAAIMDSINRLHGK

-594 KCDMVFRVEE
+594 KCDMVFRVED
-604 GRIVK
+604 GGIYR

>member
-1 MGFSVAI
+1 MV
-8 AFLHVTILLSDTNK
+8 
-22 NIRMR
+22 
-27 KVEVFVLKILKKIH
+27 KILKKIN
-41 ILMDQKQ
+41 ILMDKKQ
-48 KSAMVRL
+48 KRSMLGLLIMMV
-55 FVMMMISAG
+55 FAAF

-72 VMAVVQLILDP
+72 VMAVVQMILDP
-83 VALEQGETYQKIS
+83 ASLEKGDTYKMICS
-96 SVFHLQNTIQF
+96 ILHLESTVQF
-107 SVFAIVFLILL
+107 SVLAILFLILL

-124 FQFFFQRSLYRFI
+124 FQFVLQKNLYRFV

-152 VRREYEYYLN
+152 VRRDYEYYLN

-181 LIMAVLQI
+181 LIMSVLQI
-189 ASEVIVAVFLVFA
+189 ASESIVAVFLVVA
-202 LAMQDP
+202 LAMQDI
-208 VMTVVIAVLL
+208 VMTIVIAVLL
-218 VLTLVVI
+218 VVTLAVI
-225 KKIVKPIMNRT
+225 KKIIKPIMNNT
-236 GKENQDYGASMF
+236 GKENQDYGAAMF
-248 AWISQTVQGIKEIKV
+248 AWIAQTIQGIKDIKV
-263 AGREQYFIKEY
+263 AGKEQYFIGEY

-290 FNNSPKLLIETVCMA
+290 FNNTPKLLIETVCFA

-311 MVLIVAGANVS
+311 MVLIVTGADVS
-322 SMVSLFA
+322 SMISLFA

-341 ASRINNQIT
+341 ASRINNQMT

-389 TSAVKLSNITYHYHN
+389 TKAVTLEDITYHYPN
-404 SDKLIFDHATV
+404 SDKLIFDHASV

-421 SIGVVGAS
+421 SIGIVGTS

-438 ILLGLLK
+438 ILLGLLH
-445 LQEGKVLADDVDI
+445 LQGGRVLADDVDI
-458 QEHYREWLANVGY
+458 QTHYREWLGNVGY

-482 IRKNVAFGI
+482 IRKNVAFGV
-491 PEEEIDEEKLWH
+491 PEEEIDEEKLWY
-503 ALREAQLD
+503 ALKEAQLD
-511 TFVKALP
+511 EFIKTLP
-518 DGVNTGIGERGIRLS
+518 EGVNTAVGERGIRLS

-565 TEAAIMESINRLHGK
+565 TEAAIMDSINRLHGR
-580 KTLVIIAHRLQTIE
+580 KTLIIIAHRLQTIE
-594 KCDMVFRVEE
+594 KCDMVFRVED
-604 GRIVK
+604 GGIIK

>member
-1 MGFSVAI
+1 MI
-8 AFLHVTILLSDTNK
+8 
-22 NIRMR
+22 
-27 KVEVFVLKILKKIH
+27 KILKKIN
-41 ILMDQKQ
+41 ILMDGKQ
-48 KSAMVRL
+48 KREMVGLLLMMVVSA
-55 FVMMMISAG
+55 F

-72 VMAVVQLILDP
+72 VMAVVEMIIKPDTLT
-83 VALEQGETYQKIS
+83 QGETYQKICS
-96 SVFHLQNTIQF
+96 ILHLGGTVEF
-107 SVFAIVFLILL
+107 SVLAILFLIFL

-124 FQFFFQRSLYRFI
+124 FQFFLQKSLYRFV
-137 YSNQFKTASSLMKNF
+137 YTNQFHTAANLMKNF
-152 VRREYEYYLN
+152 VKRDYEFYLN

-181 LIMAVLQI
+181 LILSVLQI
-189 ASEVIVAVFLVFA
+189 ASESIVALFLVIA

-218 VLTLVVI
+218 LVTLVVI
-225 KKIVKPIMNRT
+225 KNIIKPIMNRT

-248 AWISQTVQGIKEIKV
+248 SWIAETIQGIKDIKV
-263 AGREQYFIKEY
+263 AGKEQYFINEY

-290 FNNSPKLLIETVCMA
+290 FNNTPKLLIETVCIA

-311 MVLIVAGANVS
+311 LVLIVSGADVS
-322 SMVSLFA
+322 AMISLFA

-341 ASRINNQIT
+341 ASRINNQMT

-365 LVEETD
+365 LVEETN
-371 EEHTDISYAVVAK
+371 EQNTDISYAVVAK

-389 TSAVKLSNITYHYHN
+389 TRAVTLQDITYHYPN
-404 SDKLIFDHATV
+404 SDKLIFDHASVT
-415 SFPIGK
+415 FPIGK

-438 ILLGLLK
+438 IVLGLLN
-445 LQEGKVLADDVDI
+445 LQGGRVLADDVDI
-458 QEHYREWLANVGY
+458 QSHYREWLANVGY

-491 PEEEIDEEKLWH
+491 PEEEIDDEKLWY

-511 TFVKALP
+511 EFIKTLP
-518 DGVNTGIGERGIRLS
+518 DGVYTGIGERGIRLS

-565 TEAAIMESINRLHGK
+565 TEAAIMDSINRLHGR
-580 KTLVIIAHRLQTIE
+580 KTLLIIAHRLQTIE
-594 KCDMVFRVEE
+594 KCDMVYRVEN
-604 GRIVK
+604 GSIVK
-609 ER
+609 KR